1 MGESHHRYTEWN
13 KLAINECVLYDFI
26 YVKCLNRQNKLRV
39 ISDHWESW
47 AKVRVRMES
56 TKIEIFY
63 ILVWVGSLKF
73 MNFIVGKLFL
83 NKVDFLKTEDNIAFQ
98 GLSHSVLI
106 LLLSFTVHYC
116 KHFHMWILN
125 RFYDYSFT
133 SNSCKLNRTNI
144 STPLCMILAYFEMLI
159 NLPRLVFSS

>member
-1 MGESHHRYTEWN
+1 
-13 KLAINECVLYDFI
+13 
-26 YVKCLNRQNKLRV
+26 
-39 ISDHWESW
+39 
-47 AKVRVRMES
+47 
-56 TKIEIFY
+56 
-63 ILVWVGSLKF
+63 

-159 NLPRLVFSS
+159 NLPRLVFSSQAKTTLPTNAIYNSSKYTNGEQNSKTSFCDSQQQKSTLYLYPFQYICNDNLV

>member
-1 MGESHHRYTEWN
+1 
-13 KLAINECVLYDFI
+13 
-26 YVKCLNRQNKLRV
+26 
-39 ISDHWESW
+39 
-47 AKVRVRMES
+47 
-56 TKIEIFY
+56 
-63 ILVWVGSLKF
+63 

-125 RFYDYSFT
+125 RFYGYSFT
-133 SNSCKLNRTNI
+133 SNSYKLNRTNI
-144 STPLCMILAYFEMLI
+144 STPLCMILAYFEVLMNCLD
-159 NLPRLVFSS
+159 LSSLLRLKLLYQPMQHITHLNILRENRIQKLLFVIVNSKKVLCIFTLFVMIICNNICNIAFVMII